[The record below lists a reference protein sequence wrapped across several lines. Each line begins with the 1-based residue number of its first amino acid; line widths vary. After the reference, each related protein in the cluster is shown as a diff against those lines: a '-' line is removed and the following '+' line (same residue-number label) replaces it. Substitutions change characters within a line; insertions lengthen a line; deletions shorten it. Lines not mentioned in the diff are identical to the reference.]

1 MDGGT
6 FRKRH
11 LLSGSPIL
19 TFPVTV
25 SSEASS
31 LADWTVSETV
41 GLVVPLDT
49 EGLILP
55 NELSDNPELDVV
67 ELRERQD
74 RSHNGGVRY
83 NSHI

>member
-1 MDGGT
+1 VDG

-11 LLSGSPIL
+11 LLSGSPTL
-19 TFPVTV
+19 TFSVTV

-31 LADWTVSETV
+31 LADWTGSENV

-55 NELSDNPELDVV
+55 NALSDKSELDVV
-67 ELRERQD
+67 ELREGQE

>member
-1 MDGGT
+1 VDGGT
-6 FRKRH
+6 FRRRH

-41 GLVVPLDT
+41 GLVVPLNT
-49 EGLILP
+49 EGVILP
-55 NELSDNPELDVV
+55 NALSYKQESAVV
-67 ELRERQD
+67 ELRDRQG
-74 RSHNGGVRY
+74 RSNNGGVR
-83 NSHI
+83 

>member
-19 TFPVTV
+19 TLSVTV
-25 SSEASS
+25 SSE
-31 LADWTVSETV
+31 ADWTVSETV

-55 NELSDNPELDVV
+55 NALSDNPELDVV
-67 ELRERQD
+67 ELRERQE